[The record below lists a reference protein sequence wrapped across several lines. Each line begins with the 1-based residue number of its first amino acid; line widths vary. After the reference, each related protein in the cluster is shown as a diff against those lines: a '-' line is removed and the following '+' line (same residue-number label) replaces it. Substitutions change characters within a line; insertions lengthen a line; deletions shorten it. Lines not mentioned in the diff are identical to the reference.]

1 MHVTGASLTPTS
13 PGFESSHEAFTFA
26 IQRVYMYIHPSIFYY
41 CFLGSLRLLES
52 VPAVFGRW
60 PVSLW
65 TSRLFITR
73 PHKKTNNCSHSRFAS
88 RAFLFFFFLFECG
101 TKQGGRRVKLHS
113 GRPQSPRGSNPQPPF
128 EACSANRCVAPIMKL
143 GPTILYDK
151 LIWWEFLPP
160 LTVSKPGEK
169 KIVIKNSSHAQER

>member
-1 MHVTGASLTPTS
+1 MVSFEKKKVISETEASAIQEIREFMHVKGASLTPTS

-26 IQRVYMYIHPSIFYY
+26 IQRVYVYIHPSIFYY

-52 VPAVFGRW
+52 VPALFGRW

-88 RAFLFFFFLFECG
+88 HAFLFFFFFLFECG
-101 TKQGGRRVKLHS
+101 RSRREKSQTPLWKASVPQGVEPTTSL
-113 GRPQSPRGSNPQPPF
+113 RGMQ
-128 EACSANRCVAPIMKL
+128 C
-143 GPTILYDK
+143 
-151 LIWWEFLPP
+151 
-160 LTVSKPGEK
+160 
-169 KIVIKNSSHAQER
+169 

>member
-1 MHVTGASLTPTS
+1 MIGTTIVISWSLLKKKVISETEASAIQEIRQFMHVKGASLTPTS

-41 CFLGSLRLLES
+41 CFLGSLGLLES

-88 RAFLFFFFLFECG
+88 HAFLFFFFFLFECG
-101 TKQGGRRVKLHS
+101 TKQEGEESNSTLEGLSPPGGRTHNLSSRHAVLTAVL
-113 GRPQSPRGSNPQPPF
+113 PQ
-128 EACSANRCVAPIMKL
+128 
-143 GPTILYDK
+143 
-151 LIWWEFLPP
+151 
-160 LTVSKPGEK
+160 
-169 KIVIKNSSHAQER
+169 